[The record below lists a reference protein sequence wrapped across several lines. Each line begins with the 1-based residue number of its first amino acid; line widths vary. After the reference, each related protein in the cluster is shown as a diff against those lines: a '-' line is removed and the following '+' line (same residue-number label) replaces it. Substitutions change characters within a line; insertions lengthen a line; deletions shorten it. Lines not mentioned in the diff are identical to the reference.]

1 MQMQKLREPPHR
13 HILSSLQRLLLLHI
27 ALITPYGEPV
37 LRTGEILIVVFE
49 IQAGDH
55 AIRVRFQFRV
65 ELRVMLRSNDLNGNI
80 DGVDFLLGQK
90 RGVRG

>member
-1 MQMQKLREPPHR
+1 MQMQKLRKPPHR
-13 HILSSLQRLLLLHI
+13 RILSSLQRLLLLHI
-27 ALITPYGEPV
+27 ALVTPYGESV
-37 LRTGEILIVVFE
+37 RQTRKILIVVLD

-65 ELRVMLRSNDLNGNI
+65 KLRVMLRSNDLNGNI
-80 DGVDFLLGQK
+80 DGVDFLLCQK